1 MKNLSLTALVC
12 ALLVTGC
19 GFGAIRGNGHITTD
33 QRTVGDFNEI
43 ETGGQFDIEWRTG
56 PPFLSITTDQNLL
69 QYIDSEVIDN
79 RLRLHSSGH
88 IWPTRGVKVIVSSQT
103 RNGARLTGAV
113 ELTAK
118 QLSGTKFYFQSRGA
132 SKVRLDGTVDEL
144 LADMTGAS
152 ELEANDLHTRTA
164 EVSTTGAADA
174 EVNVSDSLK
183 VSITGA
189 GKVTYS
195 GNPPK
200 VEKHIAG
207 AGSIRHHD

>member
-19 GFGAIRGNGHITTD
+19 DFGAIRGNGHITTD

-43 ETGGQFDIEWRTG
+43 EAGGQFDIEWRNG
-56 PPFLSITTDQNLL
+56 PPFLSITTDQNLV
-69 QYIDSEVIDN
+69 QYIDSEVTDN
-79 RLRLHSSGH
+79 RLRLRSSGH
-88 IWPTRGVKVIVSSQT
+88 IWPTRGVKVIISSQT

-113 ELTAK
+113 ELRAK
-118 QLSGTKFYFQSRGA
+118 QLSGAKFYFQSRGA

-152 ELEANDLHTRTA
+152 ELEANDLHTKTA
-164 EVSTTGAADA
+164 EISTTGAADA
-174 EVNVSDSLK
+174 DVNVSDSLK

-200 VEKHIAG
+200 VEKHITG

>member
-1 MKNLSLTALVC
+1 MKKLSLTALVC
-12 ALLVTGC
+12 ALLVAGC
-19 GFGAIRGNGHITTD
+19 GFSGIRGNGDITTD
-33 QRTVGDFNEI
+33 QRTVGDFSEI
-43 ETGGQFDIEWRTG
+43 EAGGQFDIEWRSG
-56 PPFLSITTDQNLL
+56 PPLLSITTDQNLL
-69 QYIDSEVIDN
+69 QHIDSEVRDN
-79 RLRLHSSGH
+79 RLRLRSSGH

-103 RNGARLTGAV
+103 RNGARLSGAV

-152 ELEANDLHTRTA
+152 EVEANDLHTKTA

-174 EVNVSDSLK
+174 EVNVSDSLR

-195 GNPPK
+195 GNPAK
-200 VEKHIAG
+200 VEKHITG
-207 AGSIRHHD
+207 AGSIRHRD

>member
-1 MKNLSLTALVC
+1 MKKLSLTALVC
-12 ALLVTGC
+12 ALLVAGC
-19 GFGAIRGNGHITTD
+19 GFSGIRGNGDITTD
-33 QRTVGDFNEI
+33 QRTVGDFSEI
-43 ETGGQFDIEWRTG
+43 EAGGQFDIEWRSG
-56 PPFLSITTDQNLL
+56 PPLLSITTDQNLL
-69 QYIDSEVIDN
+69 QHIDSEVRDN
-79 RLRLHSSGH
+79 RLRLRSSGH

-103 RNGARLTGAV
+103 RNGARLSGAV

-152 ELEANDLHTRTA
+152 EVEANDLHTKTA
-164 EVSTTGAADA
+164 EISTTGAADA
-174 EVNVSDSLK
+174 EVNVSDSLR

-195 GNPPK
+195 GNPAK
-200 VEKHIAG
+200 VEKHITG
-207 AGSIRHHD
+207 AGSIRHRD